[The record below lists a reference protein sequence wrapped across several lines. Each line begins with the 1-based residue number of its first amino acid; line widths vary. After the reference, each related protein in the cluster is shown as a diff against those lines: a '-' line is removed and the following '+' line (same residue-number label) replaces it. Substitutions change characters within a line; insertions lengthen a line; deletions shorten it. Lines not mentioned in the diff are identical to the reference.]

1 MGLALDLWGCP
12 PDLWGRAA
20 QIELLQLLVG
30 VAKEHGLGMATYG
43 TLMGDA
49 MGLPHIYGSG
59 PGSMG
64 LTPGCMGQG
73 GPDGAAGGADN
84 GT

>member
-1 MGLALDLWGCP
+1 M
-12 PDLWGRAA
+12 
-20 QIELLQLLVG
+20 ELLVG
-30 VAKEHGLGMATYG
+30 LIMELRLGMATYG

-49 MGLPHIYGSG
+49 MGLPPIYGAD

-64 LTPGCMGQG
+64 QG
-73 GPDGAAGGADN
+73 GVDGAAGGPDN

>member
-1 MGLALDLWGCP
+1 M
-12 PDLWGRAA
+12 
-20 QIELLQLLVG
+20 ELLQLLVG
-30 VAKEHGLGMATYG
+30 VAKGFKLGMATYG

-49 MGLPHIYGSG
+49 MGLPPIYGSG

-64 LTPGCMGQG
+64 LNPGSMGQG
-73 GPDGAAGGADN
+73 GVDGAAGGADN